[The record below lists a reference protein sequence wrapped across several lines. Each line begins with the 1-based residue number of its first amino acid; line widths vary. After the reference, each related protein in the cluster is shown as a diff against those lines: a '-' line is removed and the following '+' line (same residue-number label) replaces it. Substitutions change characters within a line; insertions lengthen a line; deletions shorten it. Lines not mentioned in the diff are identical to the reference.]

1 MDTLMNIGTVAKL
14 TGLSSK
20 SIRLYEDKGIITP
33 PLRSASG
40 YREYSSA
47 NIQELSLIAR
57 AKNAGFSL
65 IECKELVQL
74 AQNPNRK
81 SSEVKLKT
89 KEKLAEIEMK
99 IQELTE
105 IKNQLHS
112 WVSACPGNANSQCP
126 IIDDL
131 LHRD

>member
-1 MDTLMNIGTVAKL
+1 MNIGTVSKL

-33 PLRSASG
+33 PVRSLAG
-40 YREYSSA
+40 YREYSA
-47 NIQELSLIAR
+47 KNIQELSLIAR

-81 SSEVKLKT
+81 SSEVKEKT
-89 KEKLAEIEMK
+89 KEKLEEIELK
-99 IQELTE
+99 ISELNE
-105 IKNQLHS
+105 IKNQLES
-112 WVSACPGNANSQCP
+112 WVSACPGDNNSQCP
-126 IIDDL
+126 IIEDL
-131 LHRD
+131 TK

>member
-1 MDTLMNIGTVAKL
+1 MNIGTVSKL

-33 PLRSASG
+33 PIRSLAG
-40 YREYSSA
+40 YREYSA
-47 NIQELSLIAR
+47 KNVQELSLIAR

-81 SSEVKLKT
+81 SSEVKEKT
-89 KEKLAEIEMK
+89 KEKLDEIELK
-99 IQELTE
+99 ISELTE
-105 IKNQLHS
+105 IKNQLES
-112 WVSACPGNANSQCP
+112 WVSACPGDNNSQCP
-126 IIDDL
+126 IIEDL
-131 LHRD
+131 TK

>member
-1 MDTLMNIGTVAKL
+1 MNIGTVANL

-33 PLRSASG
+33 PNRSDAG
-40 YREYSSA
+40 YREYSSK
-47 NIQELSLIAR
+47 NVQELSLIAR

-81 SSEVKLKT
+81 SSEVKSKT
-89 KEKLAEIEMK
+89 KEKLGEIELK
-99 IQELTE
+99 IKELTD
-105 IKNQLHS
+105 IKNQLES
-112 WVSACPGNANSQCP
+112 WVSACPGNADSQCP

-131 LHRD
+131 TKNSER